1 VKRRVSA
8 KSDLDW
14 PEASVAFDR
23 LRELVLDR
31 DLSAENEAQTRFDV
45 IDRLIRDVLGWQHG
59 QVAVE
64 EATDGA
70 RAGFV
75 DYVLRAGDRTVVV
88 EAKRY
93 GAAFPSPTRRA
104 RLKLNG
110 TLLSTGEVGAALRQV
125 HQYALDKEADLA
137 IVTNGRC
144 WCYYA
149 VQARSDDSEAGLLS
163 PFDRPDP
170 DARLLYELL
179 AEPAVRTGSLADL
192 LLPVPRTEDRLLS
205 VVRDADGRVDRN
217 NVADHLLPAL
227 DRALYADALLSDVES
242 LGRCFVSTEA
252 RTKFDATL
260 GMHFADPKP
269 LPVEPA
275 RRIRKGEAKGAL
287 AEMVERA
294 SPSYAPPVTLIIGP
308 VGAGKSTYLKHFE
321 LVAGRSLLQ
330 NKKSH
335 WVYVDFAPMGRADNP
350 RRFIYSVLR
359 DYLQT
364 ERPDNPTDYKA
375 LIGPAYEEEI
385 KALARG
391 PLAPVYGDKPEFN
404 RRVTDHISADFDSVE
419 PYVDKV
425 FRYLAQRQLCVVVL
439 DNVDLYEDDDLETKV
454 FAEGLALSKRI
465 HCHVIVSLRDQTFVR
480 HRTDSAFDAYELR
493 KLWLDPPPFRAVLSS
508 RLSFAGKVLDGKSA
522 DIEFSNGMHLSIP
535 NLGDFFE
542 IVQRS
547 VLQGPAGDFVDSLAG
562 GNIRRGL
569 LLTTNFLTS
578 GHIQADRAIKTVLD
592 SDSRFSFPF
601 HEVFKGS
608 ILGQWRHYKEGRAE
622 LINVFDSRLGA
633 TRLTLLRLFVL
644 NCLIARART
653 ADAVN
658 CPVSELADIL
668 GRTGASESQVV
679 TVVEYLRRQS
689 FVRESA
695 ADAVTPASYV
705 SITPTG
711 GYVARVLA
719 QRMPYVEEC
728 MLDTAIC
735 DAGAWAQ
742 LRELTI
748 GIEHEPSIAHRMD
761 LRVERLN
768 VFTRY
773 LQLLEEMALSGLESS
788 ETLRSIGQ
796 VAVSVQAEAAHAQ
809 TQAHRYYE

>member
-1 VKRRVSA
+1 
-8 KSDLDW
+8 
-14 PEASVAFDR
+14 
-23 LRELVLDR
+23 LDR
-31 DLSAENEAQTRFDV
+31 DLSTANEAQTRFDV
-45 IDRLIRDVLGWQHG
+45 IDRLIREVLGWQHG
-59 QVAVE
+59 QVTVE

-70 RAGFV
+70 HAGFV
-75 DYVLRAGDRTVVV
+75 DYVLRTGDRTIVV

-93 GAAFPSPTRRA
+93 GAAFPTPTRRTS
-104 RLKLNG
+104 LKLNG
-110 TLLSTGEVGAALRQV
+110 TVLGTGDIGAALRQV

-137 IVTNGRC
+137 VVTNGRC
-144 WCYYA
+144 LCSYA
-149 VQARSDDSEAGLLS
+149 VQTRADDSEAGLLF
-163 PFDRPDP
+163 PFDRRDP

-179 AEPAVRTGSLADL
+179 AEPAVRAGSLAEL
-192 LLPVPRTEDRLLS
+192 LLAVPRTEDRLLS

-242 LGRCFVSTEA
+242 LERCFVSTEA

-260 GMHFADPKP
+260 GVHFADIKP
-269 LPVEPA
+269 LTVEPA
-275 RRIRKGEAKGAL
+275 RRIRKNEAKGAL
-287 AEMVERA
+287 AEFVQRA
-294 SPSYAPPVTLIIGP
+294 TPSYAPPVTLIIGP

-321 LVAGRSLLQ
+321 LVAGRTLLQ
-330 NKKSH
+330 ERKAH
-335 WVYVDFAPMGRADNP
+335 WVYVDFAPMGRADSP
-350 RRFIYSVLR
+350 RRFIYSTLR
-359 DYLQT
+359 DYPQT

-375 LIGPAYEEEI
+375 LVGPAYEEEI

-391 PLAPVYGDKPEFN
+391 PLAPVYGDRVEFN
-404 RRVTDHISADFDSVE
+404 RRVADYISADFQSVE

-465 HCHVIVSLRDQTFVR
+465 HCHVIVSLRDETFVR
-480 HRTDSAFDAYELR
+480 HRTSSAFDAYELR

-508 RLSFAGKVLDGKSA
+508 RLAFAGKVLDGKSA
-522 DIEFSNGMHLSIP
+522 DVEFSNGMHLWVPS
-535 NLGDFFE
+535 LGDFFQ
-542 IVQRS
+542 IVQWS

-592 SDSRFSFPF
+592 GASGFSFPF

-622 LINVFDSRLGA
+622 IMNVFDSRLGA

-644 NCLIARART
+644 NILIAHART
-653 ADAVN
+653 ADGVN
-658 CPVSELADIL
+658 CPVSELADVL
-668 GRTGASESQVV
+668 GRMGASESQVV
-679 TVVEYLRRQS
+679 GVVEYLRRQR

-695 ADAVTPASYV
+695 AAPVTPASYV

-719 QRMPYVEEC
+719 QRLPYVEEC
-728 MLDTAIC
+728 MLDTAID
-735 DAGAWAQ
+735 DATAWAV
-742 LRELTI
+742 LSELTVK
-748 GIEHEPSIAHRMD
+748 IEHEPNLPRRMD
-761 LRVERLN
+761 MRVERLKI
-768 VFTRY
+768 FTGY
-773 LQLLEEMALSGLESS
+773 LQHLEDLALSGLEST

-796 VAVSVQAEAAHAQ
+796 VGASVQSEATYAQ
-809 TQAHRYYE
+809 ARAYKYYDGPSN